1 MTTPSP
7 DWILTTDPDRATQ
20 PDPKETLVPLD
31 LAADADP
38 EEKTRL
44 FQTGLAWYVCAPG
57 LHQPAKTTQ
66 DTLYPILLTIAGS
79 AAAIKASRSNF
90 QLGAYGRVHPAGEQV
105 HGGHL
110 RLDLLPPG
118 AFRWHASALTHPV
131 TGQTDQMLTA
141 ALAALFERPAGVGAQ
156 CVQFAYALPAWRQ
169 ARLLAELR
177 AQAAL
182 CATILVHA
190 EAYGLLHQSAIRSTP
205 WPTGAPRWTAEE
217 VLAQVPLALE
227 VLDYVQRRTYRPIP
241 QAAPFRVQFYFAAC
255 RQGLFTHAR
264 PLAPRPAD
272 SDLARWRDPATP
284 RAAPTAENP
293 TAWAQHPGPL
303 ALTIHSA
310 FPLAHL
316 PTVVA
321 AQITQQDLDAFLL
334 EQVAVAHRLNPVLLQ
349 RVNPL

>member
-1 MTTPSP
+1 MTTPSS
-7 DWILTTDPDRATQ
+7 DWVLTTDPDRATHA
-20 PDPKETLVPLD
+20 DPTETHVPLD

-66 DTLYPILLTIAGS
+66 DTRYPILLTIAGS

-90 QLGAYGRVHPAGEQV
+90 QLGAYGRVHPIGERV

-118 AFRWHASALTHPV
+118 AYRWHASALTHPL

-141 ALAALFERPAGVGAQ
+141 ALAALFERQVSVDAQ
-156 CVQFAYALPAWRQ
+156 QVTFAYALPTWRQ
-169 ARLLAELR
+169 ARLLAELQ
-177 AQAAL
+177 AQPGL
-182 CATILVHA
+182 CAAIVAHA
-190 EAYGLLHQSAIRSTP
+190 EGYGLLQQSAARTP
-205 WPTGAPRWTAEE
+205 WPSGAPRWTAEE
-217 VLAQVPLALE
+217 LLAQVPLALD
-227 VLDYVQRRTYRPIP
+227 VVDYIQRRTYRPIP
-241 QAAPFRVQFYFAAC
+241 QAAPFRMQCYFEAC
-255 RQGLFTHAR
+255 RQGLVSHAR

-272 SDLARWRDPATP
+272 FELERWRDPATP
-284 RAAPTAENP
+284 HAPSTADNP

-310 FPLAHL
+310 FPPPSL
-316 PTVVA
+316 PTVAA
-321 AQITQQDLDAFLL
+321 AQIAQRDLDAFLL
-334 EQVAVAHRLNPVLLQ
+334 EQVASAHRLNPALLAPPAP
-349 RVNPL
+349 R

>member
-7 DWILTTDPDRATQ
+7 DWILTTDPDRAIH
-20 PDPKETLVPLD
+20 PDLQETLVPLD
-31 LAADADP
+31 LAADADL

-79 AAAIKASRSNF
+79 VAAIKASRSNF
-90 QLGAYGRVHPAGEQV
+90 QLGAYGRVHPAGERV

-118 AFRWHASALTHPV
+118 AYRWHASALTHPG

-141 ALAALFERPAGVGAQ
+141 AHTALFERQAGIDAQ
-156 CVQFAYALPAWRQ
+156 QVEFAYALPSWRQ
-169 ARLLAELR
+169 ARLLAEL
-177 AQAAL
+177 QAHPAL
-182 CATILVHA
+182 CAAILAHA
-190 EAYGLLHQSAIRSTP
+190 EAFGLLHQHPTCPP
-205 WPTGAPRWTAEE
+205 WPASGPHWTPSDL
-217 VLAQVPLALE
+217 LAQVPLALD
-227 VLDYVQRRTYRPIP
+227 VLDYVQRRTYRPMP
-241 QAAPFRVQFYFAAC
+241 QAAPFRVQFYFEAC
-255 RQGLFTHAR
+255 RQGLITHAR
-264 PLAPRPAD
+264 PLAPCPAG

-310 FPLAHL
+310 FLPPHI

-321 AQITQQDLDAFLL
+321 AQVAQADLDAFLL
-334 EQVAVAHRLNPVLLQ
+334 EQVAVAHQLNPALLQ
-349 RVNPL
+349 SVNPL

>member
-1 MTTPSP
+1 MPTPSP
-7 DWILTTDPDRATQ
+7 DWILTTDPDRAPH
-20 PDPKETLVPLD
+20 PDPRETLVPLD
-31 LAADADP
+31 LAAAADP

-90 QLGAYGRVHPAGEQV
+90 QLGAYGRVHPAGDRV

-110 RLDLLPPG
+110 RLDLLPPS

-141 ALAALFERPAGVGAQ
+141 ALAALFERQAGGDAP

-169 ARLLAELR
+169 ARLLAELQ
-177 AQAAL
+177 AQSAL
-182 CATILVHA
+182 CAAILAHA
-190 EAYGLLHQSAIRSTP
+190 EAFGLLHQSATRTA
-205 WPTGAPRWTAEE
+205 WPTSAPRWTVEE
-217 VLAQVPLALE
+217 MLAQVPLALE

-241 QAAPFRVQFYFAAC
+241 QAAPFRMQCYFAAC

-264 PLAPRPAD
+264 PLAPRPAGA
-272 SDLARWRDPATP
+272 DLVRWCDPATP
-284 RAAPTAENP
+284 LAAPTAANP

-310 FPLAHL
+310 FPPAHR
-316 PTVVA
+316 PPVVA
-321 AQITQQDLDAFLL
+321 AQVAQQDLDAFLL
-334 EQVAVAHRLNPVLLQ
+334 EQVAIAHKLNPALLQ
-349 RVNPL
+349 SVNPL